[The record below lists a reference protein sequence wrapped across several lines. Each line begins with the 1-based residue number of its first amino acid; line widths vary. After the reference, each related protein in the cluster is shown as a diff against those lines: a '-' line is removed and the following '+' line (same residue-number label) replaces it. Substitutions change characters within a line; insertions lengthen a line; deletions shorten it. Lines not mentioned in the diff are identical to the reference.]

1 MKIGV
6 LALQGNYKMHN
17 QILKSIGIEPI
28 PIRYPNELDTIEG
41 LVIPGG
47 ESTTMSKLMKR
58 VGFYKPLK
66 SFANDYPVLGTCAG
80 LILMSE
86 KVIDAELNSLGIL
99 DVQVERNGYGRQ
111 IHSNTINVDIELNN
125 INYSLPASFIR
136 APKIVTYGKSV
147 SVLAVDGDVPIIVRN
162 DKHLGISFH
171 PELDNIS
178 ILHEYVFISSKTD
191 NE

>member
-6 LALQGNYKMHN
+6 LAVQGNYDMHSD
-17 QILKSIGIEPI
+17 ILEQLGIDPI
-28 PIRYPNELDTIEG
+28 LVRYPNQLDSLEG

-47 ESTTMSKLMKR
+47 ESTTMTKLLNR
-58 VGFYKPLK
+58 IDFFSPII
-66 SFANDYPVLGTCAG
+66 SFANYYPVLGTCAG

-86 KVIDAELNSLGIL
+86 KVVDTELDTLGLL

-111 IHSNTINVDIELNN
+111 IYSNTINVDVDLNN

-136 APKIVTYGKSV
+136 APRIISYGQSVNILAMYDDTPIVVK
-147 SVLAVDGDVPIIVRN
+147 N
-162 DKHLGISFH
+162 DRHMGISFH

-178 ILHEYVFISSKTD
+178 ILHEYIFLNRKTD
-191 NE
+191 E